1 MNAIALE
8 QALRRIDK
16 QGIWLLSRAQ
26 LRVLFPDESTDTL
39 KKSLARHSQA
49 GRLLRVAHGL
59 YANPVARSMSAYP
72 LEAMVQ
78 RLRPLDFNYLSAETV
93 LAERGVI
100 SQMTQNYLTI
110 MTTGSSKR
118 YTTPFGT
125 VEFTHTKRDHR
136 AQRDQLRFDELRG
149 LWVAS
154 VALAHRDLKRLGR
167 NTGLVDAEE
176 LKEAL
181 HTDSEL
187 LLPAQEGGL
196 TA

>member
-1 MNAIALE
+1 MNTIALD
-8 QALRRIDK
+8 QALRRMDK

-26 LRVLFPDESTDTL
+26 LGVLFPDEGADTL

-59 YANPVARSMSAYP
+59 YANPVARSMNAYP
-72 LEAMVQ
+72 LEAIVS

-110 MTTGSSKR
+110 MTTGASKR

-136 AQRDQLRFDELRG
+136 AQRDQLWFDEQRG

-154 VALAHRDLKRLGR
+154 AALAHRDLKRLGR
-167 NTGLVDAEE
+167 NTGLVDPEE
-176 LKEAL
+176 LEEAL
-181 HTDSEL
+181 REDIEL
-187 LLPAQEGGL
+187 LSPEQKRGN

>member
-1 MNAIALE
+1 MDAIALE

-16 QGIWLLSRAQ
+16 QGVWLLSRAQ

-39 KKSLARHSQA
+39 KKSLARHSRA

-59 YANPVARSMSAYP
+59 YANPVARSMSAYR
-72 LEAMVQ
+72 LEAMVP

-110 MTTGSSKR
+110 MTTGASKR

-125 VEFTHTKRDHR
+125 LEFTHTKRDYR
-136 AQRDQLRFDELRG
+136 VQRDQMWFDEQRG
-149 LWVAS
+149 FWVAT
-154 VALAHRDLKRLGR
+154 VALAYRDLKRLGR
-167 NTGLVDAEE
+167 NTGLVDPEE
-176 LKEAL
+176 LEEAL
-181 HTDSEL
+181 HEDGEL
-187 LLPAQEGGL
+187 LLPAQQGGQ
-196 TA
+196 AA

>member
-1 MNAIALE
+1 MNTVALD
-8 QALRRIDK
+8 QALRWIDK

-26 LRVLFPDESTDTL
+26 LGVLFPGESNDTP
-39 KKSLARHSQA
+39 KKSLARHSKA
-49 GRLLRVAHGL
+49 GRLLHVAHSL
-59 YANPVARSMSAYP
+59 YANPVARSMNAYP
-72 LEAMVQ
+72 LEAMVP

-110 MTTGSSKR
+110 MTTGASKR

-125 VEFTHTKRDHR
+125 IEFTHTKRDHR
-136 AQRDQLRFDELRG
+136 AQRNQLWFDEQRG

-167 NTGLVDAEE
+167 NTGLVEPQE
-176 LKEAL
+176 LEDAL
-181 HTDSEL
+181 HEDSEL
-187 LLPAQEGGL
+187 LLPEQKGRH
-196 TA
+196 TV